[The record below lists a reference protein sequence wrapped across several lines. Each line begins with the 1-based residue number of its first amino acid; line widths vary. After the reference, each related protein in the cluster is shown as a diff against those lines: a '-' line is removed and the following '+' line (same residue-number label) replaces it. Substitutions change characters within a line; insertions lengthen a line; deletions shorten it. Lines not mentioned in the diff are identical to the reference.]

1 MTNTID
7 QKEIEQFS
15 SISNKWWDKTGPFA
29 ALHKMSNVRIDFIKR
44 NAERIIYKKQTG
56 IKLLKDLNCLDI
68 GCGGGILSEPLKRLG
83 AIVTGIDASDK
94 AIEVAKE
101 HSLKSRLDITYKCTN
116 TSELIESKKENF
128 ISKFDIVIASEVI
141 EHVNNRS
148 KFLSD
153 ISKLSRPGG
162 LIIFT
167 TINKSFLGVALGKY
181 FAEHVIKVVP
191 KNTHDHKKFISPNN
205 LAYEAERYN
214 IVLDDFTGFI
224 PTFNIKNVVN
234 KEFGNFKLSSSL
246 QVNYGAAGLNLKSND
261 HLASKVY

>member
-15 SISNKWWDKTGPFA
+15 LISNKWWDKTGPFA
-29 ALHKMSNVRIDFIKR
+29 ALHKMSNVRIEFIKR
-44 NAERIIYKKQTG
+44 NARRIIDKKQTET
-56 IKLLKDLNCLDI
+56 KLLNGLNCIDI

-94 AIEVAKE
+94 AIEIAKE

-116 TSELIESKKENF
+116 TSELIESKTESF

-141 EHVNNRS
+141 EHVNNRE

-167 TINKSFLGVALGKY
+167 TINKSFFGVALGKY
-181 FAEHVIKVVP
+181 FAEYFIKVVP
-191 KNTHDHKKFISPNN
+191 KNTHNHEKFISPNN
-205 LAYEAERYN
+205 LAYEAEKYN
-214 IVLDDFTGFI
+214 IILDSFTGFV
-224 PTFNIKNVVN
+224 PTFNIRNIVN
-234 KEFGNFKLSSSL
+234 KEFGNFKLSSNL
-246 QVNYGAAGLNLKSND
+246 EVNYGAAGLNLKI
-261 HLASKVY
+261 